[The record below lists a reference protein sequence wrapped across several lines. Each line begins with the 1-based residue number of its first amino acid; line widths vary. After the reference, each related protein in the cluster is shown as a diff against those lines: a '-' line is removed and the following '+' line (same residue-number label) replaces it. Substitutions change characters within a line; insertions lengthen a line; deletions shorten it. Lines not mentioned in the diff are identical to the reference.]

1 MYDRVVKKVIVDAGH
16 GGVDSGAVNGNIYE
30 KDFNLKAAQYIYDR
44 LRELGIPASMTRTE
58 DVSLPKNERISKIK
72 NLGVDENT
80 ILVSNHINSGGGEG
94 AEIVYGLRNN
104 STLSDMI
111 LNNIGDQ
118 GQIKRKTYQ
127 RRLPEN
133 PNKDYYYIIR
143 ETSPA
148 ESILV
153 EYGFIDNSRDLN
165 KLQNNLTDYS
175 EAVVKGLADY
185 LNVPYKKPGTSG
197 GVDDDSNYYIVSR
210 GDTLWSIA
218 NRVGLSVDEL
228 KRLNNLTTNNIV
240 IGQRLLI
247 TKTPDT
253 SNVYIVK
260 KGDSLWS
267 IARRYDLTVDELI
280 KANNLSDLTL
290 RIGQQ
295 LIIPNNGNSNDS
307 AVDLPTYYTVKKG
320 DSLWSIARDYNTTV
334 DSIILANNL
343 TSTILQP
350 NQQLIIP
357 N

>member
-72 NLGVDENT
+72 NLGVNENT
-80 ILVSNHINSGGGEG
+80 ILVSNHINSGDGEG

-165 KLQNNLTDYS
+165 KLQNNLTDYA

-185 LNVPYKKPGTSG
+185 LNVPYKKPGTSD

-253 SNVYIVK
+253 SNVYVVK

-307 AVDLPTYYTVKKG
+307 TVDLPTYYTVKKG
-320 DSLWSIARDYNTTV
+320 DTFFMG
-334 DSIILANNL
+334 NNE
-343 TSTILQP
+343 
-350 NQQLIIP
+350 
-357 N
+357 

>member
-1 MYDRVVKKVIVDAGH
+1 MQGH
-16 GGVDSGAVNGNIYE
+16 SA
-30 KDFNLKAAQYIYDR
+30 
-44 LRELGIPASMTRTE
+44 
-58 DVSLPKNERISKIK
+58 
-72 NLGVDENT
+72 
-80 ILVSNHINSGGGEG
+80 GGEG

-165 KLQNNLTDYS
+165 KLQNNLTDYA

-210 GDTLWSIA
+210 GDTLWSI
-218 NRVGLSVDEL
+218 S
-228 KRLNNLTTNNIV
+228 
-240 IGQRLLI
+240 
-247 TKTPDT
+247 
-253 SNVYIVK
+253 
-260 KGDSLWS
+260 
-267 IARRYDLTVDELI
+267 RRYDLTVDELI

-307 AVDLPTYYTVKKG
+307 TVDLPTYYTVKKG
-320 DSLWSIARDYNTTV
+320 DSLWSIARNYNTTV

>member
-1 MYDRVVKKVIVDAGH
+1 MG
-16 GGVDSGAVNGNIYE
+16 E
-30 KDFNLKAAQYIYDR
+30 
-44 LRELGIPASMTRTE
+44 IPL
-58 DVSLPKNERISKIK
+58 SLLTSA
-72 NLGVDENT
+72 
-80 ILVSNHINSGGGEG
+80 GGEG

-253 SNVYIVK
+253 SNVYVVK

-307 AVDLPTYYTVKKG
+307 TVDLPTYYTVKKG
-320 DSLWSIARDYNTTV
+320 DSLWSIARNYNTTV